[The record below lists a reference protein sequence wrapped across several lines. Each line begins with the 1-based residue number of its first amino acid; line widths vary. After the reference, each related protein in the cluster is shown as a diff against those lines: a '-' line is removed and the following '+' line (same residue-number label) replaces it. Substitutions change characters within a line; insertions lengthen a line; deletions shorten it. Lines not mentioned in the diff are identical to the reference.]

1 MNPFTSRP
9 ADSVA
14 ALGERL
20 LIVEMR
26 KWLGKTSPRAPFGIG
41 DDCAVVSSTGKPML
55 ITTDPVIYGGHFND
69 SMSPREAAAKLLRR
83 NLSDIAAM
91 GGRPI
96 AAVLSLALPAQTSL
110 RWLRAFYRGIAAD
123 ARRFRVKIVG
133 GDITQ
138 TAPGFLGAFLTL
150 HGEAAAARVVTRT
163 GARAGDAIFV
173 TGTLGGSLLGH
184 HCNFTPR
191 LAEGAWLASREEIR
205 AMMDVSDGI
214 AKDLGSLTP
223 PGLVPALVG
232 AAIPI
237 SAAAKRMAR
246 RSGRAPLAHALSDGE
261 DYELLFIVSGPS
273 DAEEFARAWR
283 RQFPRVQLTK
293 LGVFVPRGELP
304 ADALRLGDYH
314 GYEHFR

>member
-1 MNPFTSRP
+1 MNPFTLRS
-9 ADSVA
+9 AESVA
-14 ALGERL
+14 ALGEQRL
-20 LIVEMR
+20 ILEMR
-26 KWLGKTSPRAPFGIG
+26 KWLGGTSPRAPFGIG
-41 DDCAVVSSTGKPML
+41 DDCAVVASTGKQML

-91 GGRPI
+91 GGRPV
-96 AAVLSLALPAQTSL
+96 AAVLSLALPAQTST
-110 RWLRAFYRGIAAD
+110 RWLRAFYRSIATD

-138 TAPGFLGAFLTL
+138 TRPGFLGAFLTL
-150 HGEAAAARVVTRT
+150 HGEAATARVVTRT

-191 LAEGAWLASREEIR
+191 LAEGAWLAGRSEVR

-223 PGLVPALVG
+223 PGLVPALAR

-237 SAAAKRMAR
+237 SAAAKRMAH
-246 RSGRAPLAHALSDGE
+246 RSGRTPLAHALSDGE
-261 DYELLFIVSGPS
+261 DYELLFVVNGRC
-273 DAEEFARAWR
+273 DADEFARAWR
-283 RQFPRVQLTK
+283 RRFPRVRLTK
-293 LGVFVPRGELP
+293 LGIFVGCGRLP
-304 ADALRLGDYH
+304 ADALRLDDYH